1 MEEDELKTRLNNL
14 EERIRSDDEELF
26 NEVESFYSDLKQYLE
41 EILKYFES
49 DYEETCEIPEM
60 CVLAHEDYFDF
71 SEPDLLIS
79 ASLMI
84 AGRRNLRQCIP
95 DDKNPDLWRD
105 LSSSFMLGQV
115 SPEGYDESDI
125 HRVTEIKQS
134 LEGSDLH
141 EPLGK
146 YFHDR
151 DAMAMN
157 TLVGFDHKIP
167 LEKVPLILRPL
178 FWYMSN
184 RSHREAKETLVH
196 EMTHAYIHKKSKPE
210 DFTDEMRAVDEAAT
224 QTLNDLFGREGV
236 PPEKY
241 YRGEHPLDPEIMQAA
256 RQAFFNSTEDMD
268 INEAVSELRTRAVTA
283 INKIDKGEDPIAAVR
298 EQDDH
303 KTKMIRVASHATKKT
318 VDELEEDLMSL
329 GLENL
334 MSGNYVPSS
343 NLRSTYNLKRDSDF
357 GIMLLQAEIK
367 DELVEPTE
375 KLVSL
380 AKKPVEILE
389 QDYWPNKWSE
399 KQEDVLKDIF
409 GKPSYTDPEF
419 IPSNG
424 QFSEN
429 LVFIL
434 ETYLEVVEIAK
445 DRARKLE
452 AVSEE
457 LQNESEQLYPRYEN
471 PDFEK
476 DVKKIHEHSE
486 QLEKE
491 TKNVGKNL
499 GNIEEMIET
508 AIKKINRI
516 EAKKQNS

>member
-1 MEEDELKTRLNNL
+1 M
-14 EERIRSDDEELF
+14 IG
-26 NEVESFYSDLKQYLE
+26 Q
-41 EILKYFES
+41 
-49 DYEETCEIPEM
+49 IP
-60 CVLAHEDYFDF
+60 
-71 SEPDLLIS
+71 
-79 ASLMI
+79 
-84 AGRRNLRQCIP
+84 
-95 DDKNPDLWRD
+95 
-105 LSSSFMLGQV
+105 
-115 SPEGYDESDI
+115 PEGYDESDI
-125 HRVTEIKQS
+125 HRITRIKQD
-134 LEGSDLH
+134 LEGSDIH
-141 EPLGK
+141 EPLGR
-146 YFHDR
+146 YFSGQ

-196 EMTHAYIHKKSKPE
+196 EMTHAYIHKKSNPGE
-210 DFTDEMRAVDEAAT
+210 FTSAMRAIGEAAT
-224 QTLNDLFGREGV
+224 QTLNNLFGREGA
-236 PPEKY
+236 PPETY
-241 YRGEHPLDPEIMQAA
+241 YKGENPLDPEIMQAA
-256 RQAFFNSTEDMD
+256 RQAFFNSTEDME
-268 INEAVSELRTRAVTA
+268 INKAVSELRTRAVTA
-283 INKIDKGEDPIAAVR
+283 INKIDNGEDPIAAVR

-303 KTKMIRVASHATKKT
+303 KTKMIRVASHTTKKT
-318 VDELEEDLMSL
+318 VNELHDDLMSM

-334 MSGNYVPSS
+334 MGGNYVPSS
-343 NLRSTYNLKRDSDF
+343 NLKSANNLKRDSDF
-357 GIMLLQAEIK
+357 GLMLLRSEIK

-375 KLVSL
+375 KIISL
-380 AKKPVEILE
+380 SKKPVEILE

-399 KQEDVLKDIF
+399 QQEEVLKEIF

-424 QFSEN
+424 KFSEN

-445 DRARKLE
+445 DRVRKLE
-452 AVSEE
+452 AISEE
-457 LQNESEQLYPRYEN
+457 LQKESEQLYPRYEN
-471 PDFEK
+471 SDFEK

-499 GNIEEMIET
+499 GNIEEMIQT

-516 EAKKQNS
+516 ESKKQNS